1 MLYNFINL
9 IVRKFAISGDT
20 VHILH
25 PKSGE
30 RLHAIDEW
38 AILVDSTIGRDNA
51 ERDSRRWHCV
61 KGATFA
67 QAVGNAG
74 AHAAH

>member
-25 PKSGE
+25 PKFGE

-38 AILVDSTIGRDNA
+38 AIRVDTTIGRDNA
-51 ERDSRRWHCV
+51 GE
-61 KGATFA
+61 
-67 QAVGNAG
+67 Q
-74 AHAAH
+74 